1 MGRNV
6 SEGVRMPK
14 VGVVAV
20 LERGGEGVPVED
32 SAVSNVR
39 LSRRYV
45 IRLIVSCEGS
55 CSG

>member
-1 MGRNV
+1 
-6 SEGVRMPK
+6 MPK